1 MGNASK
7 EHPLPCSTLSA
18 QLGLPQSL
26 LMLRLLLTV
35 PLSPHSPFLLCMS
48 HLHHSLT
55 ALPAH
60 SCLLSTLFFTDVFLN
75 KSFAHVITFCL
86 LFPGRL
92 RLIQCQSSNSYLIYR
107 IFFFLILREGQYIS
121 LGRTSPRCAQTEVGS
136 SFMLLLKY
144 HEYKFETINLF
155 QKQIVGCSSGKVC
168 RAKFKCHCRL
178 WKFSLTEIAI
188 LFFRNSMKRS
198 LKNASAINHRITS
211 HNSWNFC

>member
-1 MGNASK
+1 MCTLWPRFPWAARSWSLITVELLRPGSFYAMGNASK

-86 LFPGRL
+86 LFPGRP

-107 IFFFLILREGQYIS
+107 IFFFFNSQR
-121 LGRTSPRCAQTEVGS
+121 GS
-136 SFMLLLKY
+136 VHFIRQDLPKMCTNRSRIQL
-144 HEYKFETINLF
+144 HAP
-155 QKQIVGCSSGKVC
+155 SKVP
-168 RAKFKCHCRL
+168 
-178 WKFSLTEIAI
+178 WI
-188 LFFRNSMKRS
+188 
-198 LKNASAINHRITS
+198 
-211 HNSWNFC
+211 